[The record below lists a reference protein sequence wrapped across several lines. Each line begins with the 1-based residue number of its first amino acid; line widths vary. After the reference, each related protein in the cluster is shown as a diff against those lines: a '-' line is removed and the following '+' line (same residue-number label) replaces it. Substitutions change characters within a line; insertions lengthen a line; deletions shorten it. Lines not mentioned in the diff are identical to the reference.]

1 MYYLIINII
10 FLKSVQLRSKVSKEN
25 NNEIKKN
32 INEIK
37 ENNNEIKVWIKYF
50 NMKSNPTIVITRF

>member
-25 NNEIKKN
+25 NNEIKKTLMKLKKIIMKLKFGLN
-32 INEIK
+32 ILI
-37 ENNNEIKVWIKYF
+37 
-50 NMKSNPTIVITRF
+50 